1 MSKEYKIEVLNSD
14 PGDADL
20 CFKIVIIGDSA
31 VGKSCLALRAT
42 KGTFESLY
50 TPTVGFEFFTFYLKI
65 DDSNVKLQIWDTCG
79 QEVYRSLTVSFYRNT
94 SLAFI
99 VYSIDNKNSFN
110 NIETWLNEIKTKGNP
125 DVKIFLI
132 GNKVDLED
140 KRSVTKEMVNDLCD
154 THDIKHFMETSAK
167 TGFNAKNIFI
177 EAAKALY
184 EQHLKLKDRLSRT
197 ESLGYINNDEGK
209 KSQIE
214 NMERLEEKDNEK
226 DKIKRNK
233 CCLSV

>member
-1 MSKEYKIEVLNSD
+1 M
-14 PGDADL
+14 
-20 CFKIVIIGDSA
+20 
-31 VGKSCLALRAT
+31 
-42 KGTFESLY
+42 
-50 TPTVGFEFFTFYLKI
+50 
-65 DDSNVKLQIWDTCG
+65 
-79 QEVYRSLTVSFYRNT
+79 
-94 SLAFI
+94 
-99 VYSIDNKNSFN
+99 YSIDNKNSFN

-140 KRSVTKEMVNDLCD
+140 KRLVTKEMVNDLCD

-214 NMERLEEKDNEK
+214 NMERREEKDNEK